1 MSSAHDHRVICC
13 ATGISK
19 DDERSLQTQLQA
31 LEGEYTK
38 HFSRNVSHLIVKRVG
53 SDKHRYA
60 LQIGNCAC
68 VSMDWIVECTSRGVV
83 LPATDFPVPVF
94 AGLEITVT
102 QVDMDTRD
110 RFQKLVESR
119 GGRFSRTLE
128 VGVTT
133 HLIACEGSGEKFNCA
148 YGQLHVVRPVWID
161 DCVQA
166 NGEILNAFTKNRLF
180 LGLISFF
187 F

>member
-1 MSSAHDHRVICC
+1 MSSAAEHRLICC

-19 DDERSLQTQLQA
+19 DDERILETQLQA
-31 LEGEYTK
+31 LKGEYTK
-38 HFSRNVSHLIVKRVG
+38 HFSRNVTHLIVKRVG

-60 LQIGNCAC
+60 LRTASCAC
-68 VSMDWIVECTSRGVV
+68 VSINYIEECTSHGVV
-83 LPATDFPVPVF
+83 LPVTDFPVPVF

-102 QVDMDTRD
+102 QIDMDTRD

-148 YGQLHVVRPVWID
+148 YGHLHVVRPVWID

-166 NGEILNAFTKNRLF
+166 NGKFLYSFT
-180 LGLISFF
+180 
-187 F
+187 